1 MTITDGLTFIGRNLL
16 WRILAAT
23 VQWSLLL
30 DSSVWL
36 WKSGF
41 APWLIENISL
51 VIPALGLADGPG
63 LMTLLQKLYQLLHRV
78 G

>member
-1 MTITDGLTFIGRNLL
+1 MALLMTITDGLTFIGRDLL

-36 WKSGF
+36 CLHLWCCRLEEKWICSMANREHQSCDSCIGF
-41 APWLIENISL
+41 
-51 VIPALGLADGPG
+51 G
-63 LMTLLQKLYQLLHRV
+63 
-78 G
+78 